1 MPADLRWAYRRAYEA
16 LNYQMR
22 SFAGGR
28 FAARCRPTSII
39 FLLTERC
46 NARCL
51 HCDIWKSK
59 GGEQT
64 PTVDEWK
71 TVLKDLRTWLGPVYV
86 GFSGGEALLRP
97 FTPELAAYGSWLGL
111 ALEVL
116 THGYWKDQS
125 RVEKLACADP
135 WRITVSFDAVGET
148 HSIIRGREDFFHETS
163 RTIDTLLRL
172 RRERNL
178 TYQIRLK
185 TVVMAHNLEEVCEVA
200 RFASRD
206 GMHVFYQP
214 IEQNYNTPEDPDWFR
229 RSANWPADLERVQAV
244 VRELVRLKRA
254 GMHIAN
260 SYAQLEAM
268 SAYFSNPGGLRVAT
282 QSHQAHERRLL
293 CAALT
298 TLQFQANGDVK
309 CCASRSPVGNIRQNG
324 IRSIWEQRPR
334 WWESGCCLENR
345 IMPGD
350 GS

>member
-16 LNYQMR
+16 LNYQLR
-22 SFAGGR
+22 SRAGGR
-28 FAARCRPTSII
+28 FAAHCRPTSII

-64 PTVDEWK
+64 ATVGEWK
-71 TVLKDLRTWLGPVYV
+71 TVLRDLRKWLGPVYA

-97 FTPELAAYGSWLGL
+97 FTPELAAYGSSLGL
-111 ALEVL
+111 FLEVL

-125 RVEKLACADP
+125 RIEKLALANP
-135 WRITVSFDAVGET
+135 WRITVSFDAVGNT
-148 HSIIRGREDFFHETS
+148 HSKIRGREDFFQETS
-163 RTIDTLLRL
+163 RSIETFVRL

-185 TVVMAHNLEEVCEVA
+185 TVVMAHNLDQVCEVA

-214 IEQNYNTPEDPDWFR
+214 IEQNYNTPEDPGWFE
-229 RSANWPADLERVQAV
+229 RSANWPTDLEKVQAV
-244 VRELVRLKRA
+244 VRELVRMKRE
-254 GMHIAN
+254 GLHIAN

-268 SAYFSNPGGLRVAT
+268 SAYFRDPAGLRVAT
-282 QSHQAHERRLL
+282 QSHQAHERQLL
-293 CAALT
+293 CSALT
-298 TLQFQANGDVK
+298 MLQFQSNGDVK
-309 CCASRSPVGNIRQNG
+309 CCSSRGAIGNIRQND

-334 WWESGCCLENR
+334 WWETGCCLEKV
-345 IMPGD
+345 IAPGD
-350 GS
+350 AN